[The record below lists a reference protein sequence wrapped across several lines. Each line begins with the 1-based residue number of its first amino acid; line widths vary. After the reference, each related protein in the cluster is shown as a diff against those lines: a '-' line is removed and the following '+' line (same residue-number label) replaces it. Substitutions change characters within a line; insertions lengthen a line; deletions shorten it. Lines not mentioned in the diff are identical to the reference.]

1 LSQELKMLEKIL
13 VIGCLSVL
21 GAGFV
26 MFAGMVIW
34 NGLKVTLGRK
44 GDKTGDQDCSKGE
57 S

>member
-1 LSQELKMLEKIL
+1 MLEKIL